1 VSVSSGGGG
10 ALATATSLVTAAVG
24 TSATLLQVSRGP
36 EELALGAIRVQTI
49 HGS

>member
-1 VSVSSGGGG
+1 VSVSSGGG
-10 ALATATSLVTAAVG
+10 APATAASLVTAAVG

-36 EELALGAIRVQTI
+36 EELALGAIRVQTS

>member
-24 TSATLLQVSRGP
+24 TSATLLQVGGGP
-36 EELALGAIRVQTI
+36 EELALGAIRVQTS